1 MKIVSEVNTQL
12 ELDELKIVMEIF
24 VINNRVKELAKLA

>member
-1 MKIVSEVNTQL
+1 MKIVSEVKTQQ

-24 VINNRVKELAKLA
+24 IVNNRIRELARLI